1 MAARPTTWRLCM
13 LITTLLIFMN
23 CANDSLMVDPV
34 PIAQIPEPGTL
45 AVLPLGLLGMLG
57 LARRRRS

>member
-1 MAARPTTWRLCM
+1 
-13 LITTLLIFMN
+13 
-23 CANDSLMVDPV
+23 MVDPV